1 MTDYLAPGISFAL
14 IGADAVVLDI
24 GADRYYRL
32 GGSRACA
39 LRAVVE
45 LGEALPP
52 ADRDALIAAHI
63 LTNDGEE
70 RIEPVTAAKPCVSI
84 LERPSTWDAE
94 KPHLYRSGSAQ
105 GVIAARI
112 GAGIAM
118 RIMGLAP
125 TISRWRG
132 YRSLFSPLVRDEE
145 LATQI
150 ASGYAARRR
159 WVPLKRRCVP
169 DSLAL
174 VRCLW
179 RRGVD
184 ADVFFGVRLDPFA
197 AHAWVQTETIV
208 LSDPLDSVAEFV
220 PIFRL

>member
-14 IGADAVVLDI
+14 IGPDAVILDI

-32 GGSRACA
+32 GGSRASA

-63 LTNDGEE
+63 LTSDGEE
-70 RIEPVTAAKPCVSI
+70 PIEPVTAPKPLVSI
-84 LERPSTWDAE
+84 LERACDAE
-94 KPHLYRSGSAQ
+94 KPYLHRSGSAQ
-105 GVIAARI
+105 EVIAARI

-118 RIMGLAP
+118 SIMGLAR
-125 TISRWRG
+125 TISHWRR
-132 YRSLFSPLVRDEE
+132 YRSLCAPLVRDEE

-150 ASGYAARRR
+150 ARGYAARRR
-159 WVPLKRRCVP
+159 WVPLERRCVP

-197 AHAWVQTETIV
+197 AHAWVQTDTIV